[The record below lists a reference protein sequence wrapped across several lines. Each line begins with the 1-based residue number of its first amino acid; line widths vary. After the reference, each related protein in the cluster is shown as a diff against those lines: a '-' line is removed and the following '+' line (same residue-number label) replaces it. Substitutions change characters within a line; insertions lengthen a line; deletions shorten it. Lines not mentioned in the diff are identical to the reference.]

1 MGKLIFAAVEIMETK
16 NFYCLM
22 NTIKETYVSPQV
34 EAMELKLEGVIALTV
49 SGDWMGDE
57 DDWTNS

>member
-1 MGKLIFAAVEIMETK
+1 
-16 NFYCLM
+16 M
-22 NTIKETYVSPQV
+22 NKKTKETYAPPRM
-34 EAMELKLEGVIALTV
+34 EAMELKLEGTIALTV

>member
-1 MGKLIFAAVEIMETK
+1 
-16 NFYCLM
+16 M
-22 NTIKETYVSPQV
+22 NTKTKEKYRSPEC
-34 EAMELKLEGVIALTV
+34 EAMELKLEGVIALSL

>member
-1 MGKLIFAAVEIMETK
+1 MDTTK
-16 NFYCLM
+16 
-22 NTIKETYVSPQV
+22 ERYVSPQV

-49 SGDWMGDE
+49 SGDWMRDE

>member
-1 MGKLIFAAVEIMETK
+1 
-16 NFYCLM
+16 M
-22 NTIKETYVSPQV
+22 NTTKEKYVSPRV
-34 EAMELKLEGVIALTV
+34 EAMELKLEGVIALSL